1 MKDKVTILTSQ
12 QIQMILDDWY
22 DRLDSSDEF
31 TI

>member
-31 TI
+31 TN

>member
-22 DRLDSSDEF
+22 VKLDSSDEF
-31 TI
+31 TN